1 MIQVCFSEWLE
12 RVRTGE
18 QRATTEFVRRYEP
31 AIRRVVR
38 LRLSRL
44 QLGRVLD
51 DRDIC
56 QAVLGQFFANA
67 AAGRFAIDTHDK
79 LQALLTTMARNKVQ
93 DEVRKHSAVRRH
105 HLRVSISVSGEELDQ
120 LKGNAPTPSR
130 VVGGRELVEEI
141 QRRFTDEER
150 QLFHER
156 SLGHGWAAIA
166 SGRGV
171 RPEAVRKKL
180 TRALNRVF
188 RELGLVPADA
198 GSQGPTRAVA
208 EGAGHCS

>member
-12 RVRTGE
+12 RIRSGE
-18 QRATTEFVRRYEP
+18 PLATTEFVRQYEP
-31 AIRRVVR
+31 TLRRVIRWRLVR
-38 LRLSRL
+38 LR
-44 QLGRVLD
+44 LGRVLD

-56 QAVLGQFFANA
+56 QSVLGQFFANA
-67 AAGRFAIDTHDK
+67 AAGRFAIDTPDQ

-93 DEVRKHSAVRRH
+93 DEARKQSAVRRH
-105 HLRVSISVSGEELDQ
+105 HLRVSASVSGEELDQ
-120 LKGNAPTPSR
+120 LEGKAPTPSR

-156 SLGHGWAAIA
+156 SQGHGWADIA
-166 SGRGV
+166 AGRGV

-180 TRALNRVF
+180 TRALNRVY
-188 RELGLVPADA
+188 RELGLA
-198 GSQGPTRAVA
+198 R
-208 EGAGHCS
+208 